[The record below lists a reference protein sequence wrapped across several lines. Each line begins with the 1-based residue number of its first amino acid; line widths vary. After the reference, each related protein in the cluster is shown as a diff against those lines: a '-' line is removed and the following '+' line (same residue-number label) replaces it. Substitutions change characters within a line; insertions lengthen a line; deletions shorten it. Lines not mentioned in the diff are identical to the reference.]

1 MAENQRPI
9 LPFEAG
15 HITPN
20 TSRAADVRRDTDLVK
35 LPKVTLYDIDYAVL
49 WHINKNMA
57 LKIEHE
63 NRMIDVPAI
72 FADGERWA
80 QIKSRGYMR
89 DASKKL
95 MAPIIAIRRT
105 SVDEDDRLHTLDL
118 NNKTARVNFYPYKT
132 LENKYDRFGGQLNR
146 KPSNEYYAVQM
157 PDYVRVNYDLI
168 IWTHQIEQLNSIV
181 QAFVSISN
189 HMWGDYY
196 TFRASITGANMNTT
210 NTSGEDRIVSATI
223 PLIIDGYLMQE
234 YEYKEANVDKAF
246 TVKTVRFTAERDES
260 DFYINEPYFGNSQ
273 YSDISQEDQAILNRN
288 LKRNIRFR

>member
-95 MAPIIAIRRT
+95 MEQ
-105 SVDEDDRLHTLDL
+105 SVQTVRKRNPQAVVCVVFDASDNAEMASAEAGDGLLKVRDED
-118 NNKTARVNFYPYKT
+118 
-132 LENKYDRFGGQLNR
+132 
-146 KPSNEYYAVQM
+146 
-157 PDYVRVNYDLI
+157 
-168 IWTHQIEQLNSIV
+168 
-181 QAFVSISN
+181 
-189 HMWGDYY
+189 
-196 TFRASITGANMNTT
+196 
-210 NTSGEDRIVSATI
+210 
-223 PLIIDGYLMQE
+223 
-234 YEYKEANVDKAF
+234 
-246 TVKTVRFTAERDES
+246 
-260 DFYINEPYFGNSQ
+260 
-273 YSDISQEDQAILNRN
+273 
-288 LKRNIRFR
+288 

>member
-9 LPFEAG
+9 LPFESG

-63 NRMIDVPAI
+63 GKMIDVPAI
-72 FADGERWA
+72 YADSERWS

-89 DASKKL
+89 DSSKKL

-132 LENKYDRFGGQLNR
+132 LENRYDRFGGQINR

-168 IWTHQIEQLNSIV
+168 VWTHLVAQLNTIV
-181 QAFVSISN
+181 HAFISISN

-196 TFRASITGANMNTT
+196 TFRASITGANMNTV
-210 NTSGEDRIVSATI
+210 NSSGDDRMVSATI
-223 PLIIDGYLMQE
+223 PLVIDGYLMEE

-246 TVKTVRFTAERDES
+246 TVKTTRFTAEREES
-260 DFYINEPYFGNSQ
+260 DFYINEPYFRNSQ
-273 YSDISQEDQAILNRN
+273 YLDISQEDQSILNRN